1 MKCFY
6 YLSPTLASTE
16 QISNDL
22 HDVGIKDFYIHV
34 VSRDE
39 SGLRQHHIHSS
50 NYLETLDV
58 IRVGLIGAFFG
69 FTAGLVGVELLR
81 YFEPFGPGVPN
92 MVYGAIVFVA
102 TMFGAWEGGL
112 IGIGAENRKL
122 ERFHDDLEAGRYLI
136 LIYARKEQDEAVRAL
151 MAGKHREA
159 ELVAVDRYFLNPF
172 SRISRPPPQGE
183 PGAKALQKG

>member
-22 HDVGIKDFYIHV
+22 HTVGIKDFYIHV
-34 VSRDE
+34 VSKDE

-58 IRVGLIGAFFG
+58 IRVGLIGAFIG

-92 MVYGAIVFVA
+92 LVYIAIVFVA

-136 LIYARKEQDEAVRAL
+136 LIYARKEQDEKVRAL
-151 MAGKHREA
+151 MTDRHREA
-159 ELVAVDRYFLNPF
+159 ELVAEDRYFLNPF
-172 SRISRPPPQGE
+172 SRITRPTPAAAA
-183 PGAKALQKG
+183 GAKALQKG

>member
-16 QISNDL
+16 QISQDL
-22 HDVGIKDFYIHV
+22 HAAGIRDFYIHV

-58 IRVGLIGAFFG
+58 IRVGVIGAFFG

-92 MVYGAIVFVA
+92 MVYGAVVAVA
-102 TMFGAWEGGL
+102 TAFGAWEGGL
-112 IGIGAENRKL
+112 IGIATENKKL

-136 LIYARKEQDEAVRAL
+136 LIYAHKEREEALRAM
-151 MAGKHREA
+151 MAERHREV
-159 ELVAVDRYFLNPF
+159 EFVAVDRFFLNPF
-172 SRISRPPPQGE
+172 SRIRRESGAGGRD
-183 PGAKALQKG
+183 AKALQKG

>member
-1 MKCFY
+1 MKCLY

-16 QISNDL
+16 QISEDL
-22 HDVGIKDFYIHV
+22 HSTGIKDFYIHV
-34 VSRDE
+34 VSKDE

-58 IRVGLIGAFFG
+58 IRVGLMGAFVG
-69 FTAGLVGVELLR
+69 FTTGLIGVELLR

-92 MVYGAIVFVA
+92 LVYAAIVFVA

-122 ERFHDDLEAGRYLI
+122 ERFHDDLEAGRYLL
-136 LIYARKEQDEAVRAL
+136 LIYAHKELDEKVRAL
-151 MAGKHREA
+151 MAERHREA

-172 SRISRPPPQGE
+172 SRISRPPADGA
-183 PGAKALQKG
+183 PGSKALQKG

>member
-16 QISNDL
+16 QISDDL
-22 HDVGIKDFYIHV
+22 HTVGIKDFYIHV

-58 IRVGLIGAFFG
+58 IRVGLLGAFFG

-92 MVYGAIVFVA
+92 MVYAAIVFVA

-112 IGIGAENRKL
+112 IGIGAENKKL
-122 ERFHDDLEAGRYLI
+122 ERFHDELDAGRYLL
-136 LIYARKEQDEAVRAL
+136 LIYARKELADKVRAL
-151 MAGKHREA
+151 MAEKHREA

-172 SRISRPPPQGE
+172 SRVSRPPDEGPA
-183 PGAKALQKG
+183 GAKALQKG